1 MERERCTTAIPSSEQ
16 PRCIYRANLRKT
28 AGLAI
33 MGSGF
38 LAAEIA
44 IKLEEMVARA
54 SQLLPRTWPPS
65 RS

>member
-1 MERERCTTAIPSSEQ
+1 MAIPSSQ
-16 PRCIYRANLRKT
+16 QSRRIYRANMRKT

-33 MGSGF
+33 MGTGF

-54 SQLLPRTWPPS
+54 TQLLPRTRPAS
-65 RS
+65 HS

>member
-1 MERERCTTAIPSSEQ
+1 MAIPSSQ
-16 PRCIYRANLRKT
+16 QSRRIYRASVRKT

-33 MGSGF
+33 MGTGF

-54 SQLLPRTWPPS
+54 TQLLPRNRPAS
-65 RS
+65 HS

>member
-1 MERERCTTAIPSSEQ
+1 MAIPSSQQ
-16 PRCIYRANLRKT
+16 PRRIYRANVRKT

-33 MGSGF
+33 MGTGF

-54 SQLLPRTWPPS
+54 TQLLPRTRPAS